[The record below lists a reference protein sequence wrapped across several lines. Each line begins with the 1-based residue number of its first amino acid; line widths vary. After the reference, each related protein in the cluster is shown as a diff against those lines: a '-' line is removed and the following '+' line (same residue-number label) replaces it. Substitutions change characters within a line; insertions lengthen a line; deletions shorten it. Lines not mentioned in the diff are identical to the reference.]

1 MAFLLLS
8 LTKAR
13 YQKCMMVQWY
23 AELLG
28 IELLY
33 LPAYSPQFNLIER
46 FRRFVKKEVL
56 YSPNITRTSASSN
69 QQSIAVLNSLTTNS
83 EKNSPHCSRG
93 IFSHSEKL
101 NCRRYKRLLVSLLQ
115 VFLIEQPGIRHET
128 HPLLQLNVTA
138 NGSEHVILC
147 GRRGAYLERLD
158 SSAKKNPS

>member
-56 YSPNITRTSASSN
+56 YS
-69 QQSIAVLNSLTTNS
+69 
-83 EKNSPHCSRG
+83 
-93 IFSHSEKL
+93 
-101 NCRRYKRLLVSLLQ
+101 
-115 VFLIEQPGIRHET
+115 
-128 HPLLQLNVTA
+128 
-138 NGSEHVILC
+138 
-147 GRRGAYLERLD
+147 
-158 SSAKKNPS
+158 